1 MDKSFLIENGHT
13 LLLWTRK
20 KTLTAALAA
29 VVASRDTIT
38 AVETFFM
45 GAVDIKD
52 EYYEFNM
59 LPEDER
65 KSLSAFVKA
74 KYNALHYLARK
85 TEKI

>member
-1 MDKSFLIENGHT
+1 MDKSFLLENGHT

-29 VVASRDTIT
+29 VVASSDTIK

-45 GAVDIKD
+45 GTVNIKD
-52 EYYEFNM
+52 EYWEFNL
-59 LPEDER
+59 LPDDER

-74 KYNALHYLARK
+74 KYNALHYHARK